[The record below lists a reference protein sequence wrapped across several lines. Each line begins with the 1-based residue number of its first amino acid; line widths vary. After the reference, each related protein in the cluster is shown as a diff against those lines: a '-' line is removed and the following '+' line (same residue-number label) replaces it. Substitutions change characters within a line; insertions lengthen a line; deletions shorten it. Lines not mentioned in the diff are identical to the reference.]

1 MVHIYTKFS
10 DFINEE
16 KDEKLEFKRAQE
28 IIQSNQEKGSDFKL
42 PDDYNAF
49 PDVKIFNEDAC
60 MSPRLCYLN
69 AFQVAKDNPD
79 LHLAIGM
86 VIDDEI
92 PDNNM
97 ADVTPHAFNIDD
109 RNKVHDYTLGFI
121 EDEDDNY
128 PDGYIYVGRTITD
141 KEFELLEN
149 SNNVGSEIREILLKE
164 IK

>member
-1 MVHIYTKFS
+1 MIYTNFNN
-10 DFINEE
+10 FINE
-16 KDEKLEFKRAQE
+16 KRDAKSLYKRAKE
-28 IIQSNQEKGSDFKL
+28 IIEINQEKGSDYKL
-42 PDDYNAF
+42 PRDFTAF
-49 PDVKIFNEDAC
+49 PEVKVFNEEDC
-60 MSPRLCYLN
+60 MSARLCYLN
-69 AFQVAKDNPD
+69 AFQVAEDNDD
-79 LHLAIGM
+79 LHLVIGM
-86 VIDDEI
+86 VIDNEI

-141 KEFELLEN
+141 KELELLEN